1 MFAGHHHEPSICFV
15 GLANL
20 SVLAREYGHVG
31 VGGAEVQQTLL
42 AKALARRGYEVSM
55 VVADYG
61 QPDGA
66 SWDGVTTWRAYNL
79 AAGLP
84 LVRFIH
90 PRWTA
95 VWSALKRADADV
107 YYVSGAGMLLGL
119 VTMFA
124 RQYGRKVIFRVAS
137 TSDCDPVTLRV
148 KFWRDKRLYAYG
160 LKRADVVL
168 AQTGEQQ
175 RKLFECYG
183 RDSRIAA
190 SLAEDGGR
198 CPPFD
203 ERDIDVLWVGSFRPL
218 KRPQLLLDLARKLPE
233 LRFVMAGGPYP
244 DHADLFEDIGRQ
256 AAGLANVEFRGAIPY
271 HEVHNLYERAR
282 LLVGTSEI
290 EGFPNTY
297 LQAWTHGAP
306 VVAYLDPEN
315 LIAQKGLG
323 RVVTTPDEMASAVNA
338 VLAAESEWSD
348 ASARSRTYAAA
359 RLDENTMLAPYI
371 EAIGTLGNDGSARN
385 ETTTSAAR
393 AAR

>member
-1 MFAGHHHEPSICFV
+1 MVAGHHHEPSICFV

-20 SVLAREYGHVG
+20 PVLAREYGQHG

-42 AKALARRGYEVSM
+42 AKALARRGYVVSM

-66 SWDGVTTWRAYNL
+66 SWEGVTTWRAYKF

-84 LVRFIH
+84 LMRFIH

-137 TSDCDPVTLRV
+137 TSDCDPRTLRV
-148 KFWRDKRLYAYG
+148 QFWRDKKLYTYG

-168 AQTGEQQ
+168 AQTAEQQ
-175 RKLFECYG
+175 HKLLECYG

-190 SLAEDGGR
+190 PLAEGAGR
-198 CPPFD
+198 CPPF
-203 ERDIDVLWVGSFRPL
+203 EARDIDVLWVGSLRPL
-218 KRPQLLLDLARKLPE
+218 KRPHLLIELARTLPA

-244 DHADLFEDIGRQ
+244 GHTDLFEDIRQQ
-256 AAGLANVEFRGAIPY
+256 AASLPNVEFRGAIPY

-297 LQAWTHGAP
+297 LQAWAHGAP

-315 LIAQKGLG
+315 LIALKQLG
-323 RVVTTPDEMASAVNA
+323 RVVATPDEMAGAVKALLAGESA
-338 VLAAESEWSD
+338 WCD
-348 ASARSRTYAAA
+348 PSARSRTYAAA
-359 RLDENTMLAPYI
+359 RLDENTMVVPYT
-371 EAIGTLGNDGSARN
+371 EAIATLGSDGGARN
-385 ETTTSAAR
+385 EANSNAAR